1 MYVAAVEGEP
11 ERTLDLAGVYR
22 MVALANPAD
31 GHPLSL
37 DTRTLVRQ
45 LTVPKDES
53 VLPRS
58 TLDALHVLVWGAATG
73 EVKTYRFPSGPALAV
88 TVRPG
93 SEYKHKQ
100 PKKDFGAVKP
110 AEPTGTGR
118 YRERRYGR

>member
-1 MYVAAVEGEP
+1 MYLAVVEGES

-31 GHPLSL
+31 GRPLSI
-37 DTRTLVRQ
+37 DTKSLVRQ
-45 LTVPKDES
+45 LTIPKDES

-93 SEYKHKQ
+93 SEYKQ
-100 PKKDFGAVKP
+100 PKKEFGAVKP
-110 AEPTGTGR
+110 AEPAGDGR
-118 YRERRYGR
+118 YRERRYGS